1 MEKATMTLFYSD
13 KYKNE
18 LLLVSRALLVLLF
31 LLFGWS
37 KLTDYSGTVAY
48 MAQTGAP
55 MPPLSAIAAIVME
68 FFVSTI
74 ILLGLF
80 VRPLAILL
88 LVYTFFTAL
97 IGHHYWTET
106 GAAHFENMINFYK
119 NVSIMGGLLLLYI
132 TGAGKYSLDA
142 KLPISLSKQTV

>member
-1 MEKATMTLFYSD
+1 MAQFNPD
-13 KYKNE
+13 NHKNE
-18 LLLVSRALLVLLF
+18 LLLVSRALLVTLF
-31 LLFGWS
+31 LIFGWS
-37 KLTDYSGTVAY
+37 KITNYSGTVAY

-55 MPPLSAIAAIVME
+55 MPPLSAIIAIFME
-68 FFVSTI
+68 FFVSI
-74 ILLGLF
+74 SILLGLF

-142 KLPISLSKQTV
+142 KLPIVLSK